1 MGLNGASQWECWW
14 AMVPTSPDPRAG
26 DSHRL
31 PWAAGTWIGITEF
44 LLAPN
49 LRLPRVSLPLA
60 SRNCVSLSLSLL
72 AMKSM

>member
-31 PWAAGTWIGITEF
+31 PWAAGTWIGVTEF
-44 LLAPN
+44 LLGPHPISVCLGCPCLWHPA
-49 LRLPRVSLPLA
+49 VALA
-60 SRNCVSLSLSLL
+60 
-72 AMKSM
+72 